1 MLPDDVMYLTL
12 ISGDAAYLVS
22 DTSGRKRITFASKP
36 LTFFKNLLAVLN
48 TGRCL
53 SGYRNRMYPGWAY

>member
-12 ISGDAAYLVS
+12 IFGDTAYLFS
-22 DTSGRKRITFASKP
+22 DTSGRKRIKFVSKL
-36 LTFFKNLLAVLN
+36 LTFCKNLLAVVN

-53 SGYRNRMYPGWAY
+53 SGYRNRLYPGRVY